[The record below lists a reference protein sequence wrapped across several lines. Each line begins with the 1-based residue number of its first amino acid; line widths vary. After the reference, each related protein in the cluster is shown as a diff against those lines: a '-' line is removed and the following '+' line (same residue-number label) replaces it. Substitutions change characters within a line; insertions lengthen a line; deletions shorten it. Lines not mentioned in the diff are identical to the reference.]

1 MTDAIPEDVY
11 VVVTV
16 SVTPV
21 GNVVILGVAVPT
33 VDGEDGNDAVA
44 VTHRDTG
51 GVRVDDT
58 DLVIRSEVVSV
69 LDMRPVGVCRGLDDT
84 VVDDDCDL
92 VSLAEGVYETEALVV
107 LELLVE
113 AVPVGEAAL
122 LFDEAGLAVAE
133 FVALSTAEPV
143 GLSVSLA
150 LEPVVTVSVSKG
162 VADLLPAVEAEGD
175 VVSRSVGDTLLVAD
189 DEAETLLVFVCVAE
203 LVTVCVPGG
212 VRVSLIEAVPHV
224 DAVEVLEEDVDL
236 ENVGDAELVF
246 VCLTEAVVVRVERVD
261 PVTVVLPVDVLELET
276 LRVPVGDAVDVF
288 EEDTDGVPVME
299 TRAVLEPRVVFVN
312 EGDAEEVF
320 DGASVLVGDVLPVLV
335 LEGCVDL
342 VEQELAEAVFE
353 LETEPVPVF
362 VGAVERVD
370 VVDSVVVLEDV
381 RDSVPRDVEL
391 AVRETVVLRVVVWV
405 DVTVFVEVLLRVPGS
420 VGRVDFVAVVVRVD
434 VFDVVVERVGIT
446 RLTESSRSRTPVVF
460 AQGLAAMAPRVNK
473 RNDHLILLHTM

>member
-1 MTDAIPEDVY
+1 M
-11 VVVTV
+11 
-16 SVTPV
+16 PV
-21 GNVVILGVAVPT
+21 
-33 VDGEDGNDAVA
+33 
-44 VTHRDTG
+44 R
-51 GVRVDDT
+51 
-58 DLVIRSEVVSV
+58 
-69 LDMRPVGVCRGLDDT
+69 
-84 VVDDDCDL
+84 
-92 VSLAEGVYETEALVV
+92 EG
-107 LELLVE
+107 
-113 AVPVGEAAL
+113 AL
-122 LFDEAGLAVAE
+122 LALGAGLVVAE
-133 FVALSTAEPV
+133 FVAVFAEEPV
-143 GLSVSLA
+143 GLLVSLT
-150 LEPVVTVSVSKG
+150 LEPVVTLSDTKG
-162 VADLLPAVEAEGD
+162 VTVLIPAEEVLIVF
-175 VVSRSVGDTLLVAD
+175 VVRSVNEPLLVAD

-246 VCLTEAVVVRVERVD
+246 VCPTEAVVVRVERVD
-261 PVTVVLPVDVLELET
+261 PVIVVLPVDVLELET
-276 LRVPVGDAVDVF
+276 LRVPVGDAVVVF

-353 LETEPVPVF
+353 LDTEPVPVF
-362 VGAVERVD
+362 VGAVERVE
-370 VVDSVVVLEDV
+370 VVDPVVVLEDV
-381 RDSVPRDVEL
+381 RDSVPRDVAL

-434 VFDVVVERVGIT
+434 VFDMVGDRVGRT
-446 RLTESSRSRTPVVF
+446 MSTES
-460 AQGLAAMAPRVNK
+460 
-473 RNDHLILLHTM
+473 

>member
-1 MTDAIPEDVY
+1 
-11 VVVTV
+11 
-16 SVTPV
+16 
-21 GNVVILGVAVPT
+21 
-33 VDGEDGNDAVA
+33 
-44 VTHRDTG
+44 
-51 GVRVDDT
+51 
-58 DLVIRSEVVSV
+58 
-69 LDMRPVGVCRGLDDT
+69 
-84 VVDDDCDL
+84 

-113 AVPVGEAAL
+113 PVPVGEAAL

-133 FVALSTAEPV
+133 FVAVFPAEPV
-143 GLSVSLA
+143 GLSVSLG
-150 LEPVVTVSVSKG
+150 LEPVVTLSVSKG
-162 VADLLPAVEAEGD
+162 VAVLLPAVEAECD
-175 VVSRSVGDTLLVAD
+175 FVTRSVGDILLLTEAD
-189 DEAETLLVFVCVAE
+189 AETLLVFVCVAE

-212 VRVSLIEAVPHV
+212 VRVSRIEAVPHV

-246 VCLTEAVVVRVERVD
+246 VSLTDAVVVRVERVD
-261 PVTVVLPVDVLELET
+261 PVIVVLPVDVLELET
-276 LRVPVGDAVDVF
+276 LRVPVGDAVVVF
-288 EEDTDGVPVME
+288 EEDTDGVPVTE

-353 LETEPVPVF
+353 LDTEPVPVF
-362 VGAVERVD
+362 VGAVERVE
-370 VVDSVVVLEDV
+370 VVDPVAVLEDV

-405 DVTVFVEVLLRVPGS
+405 DVTVFVEVLLPVPGS

-434 VFDVVVERVGIT
+434 VFDMVVERVGIT
-446 RLTESSRSRTPVVF
+446 RLTES
-460 AQGLAAMAPRVNK
+460 
-473 RNDHLILLHTM
+473 